1 MPLRPVWR
9 SSIALLLLVHST
21 ACHETAAPPLD
32 RCAQLLR
39 DGPPSTRRDDVV
51 DVVHGVRVPDPY
63 RWLEPDDDPAVVAW
77 ADAQDAYA
85 RATLATP
92 PDRAALR
99 EALRAKLDVD
109 ALSVPIVRGQRLFYA
124 RQTAG
129 TEQPVWVVRDGEQGP
144 ERVLLD
150 PRVLDPQG
158 RTSIG
163 RVVPSPDGLRVAYT
177 RSRDGEDA
185 ATLYVRDVDTGRDRP
200 DRIPGARY
208 ATPSWNADGRSFLY
222 TALPDDPSIPP
233 PERSR
238 HATVRLHALGTPA
251 ADDRILYGPL
261 DDTATFVGARVVDQG
276 RTWVLAVQHGWSATD
291 LYLRP
296 AESPA
301 ERPAERHAERP
312 AERPAERHAT
322 HPHERPATYPHE
334 RPADSGLWRPL
345 MVGHDAL
352 ASVDVIDGRAFVHTN
367 AGAPRF
373 RVIEID
379 PARPD
384 PSHWRQV
391 VPQQPDLL
399 ESAHVAGGRL
409 LLQYLHRASSTLEIR
424 ALSGRRVTEIPL
436 RGPASVD
443 GLSVHPRHDAVY
455 LRHSAMDR
463 APQVARVSMATGAL
477 STWETIDVPVDPHL
491 VLRQVD
497 VRSRDGTPVS
507 MFVLHRDDLR
517 RDGNAPT
524 LLTGYGGFGIS
535 LRPGFSAIAALWAER
550 GGVWA
555 VPNLRGGGEYG
566 ESWHEAGRRAHK
578 QNTFDDFIAAAQYL
592 KAQGYTRR
600 QRLAIR
606 GGSNGGLL
614 VGAVSTQRPDLFGA
628 VVCAVPL
635 LDMIRFHRFGSG
647 PTWVDEY
654 GSPDDPEQFR
664 WLWAYSPLHR
674 IREGHDYPP
683 LLMLSADHDD
693 RVHPM
698 HARKYVAAMQH
709 ASSAPALLRVERGAG
724 HGGSP
729 RLGDRLEAE
738 LDVLTFLL
746 RHVGP
751 G

>member
-1 MPLRPVWR
+1 MPLRSIWR
-9 SSIALLLLVHST
+9 SSLALLLLAPST
-21 ACHETAAPPLD
+21 ACRDPAAPPLD

-51 DVVHGVRVPDPY
+51 DVVHGVPVPDPY

-85 RATLATP
+85 RATLTAQ

-124 RQTAG
+124 QRTAG
-129 TEQPVWVVRDGEQGP
+129 TEQPVWVVRNGEQGP

-163 RVVPSPDGLRVAYT
+163 RVVPSPDGRRVAYT
-177 RSRDGEDA
+177 LSRDGEDA
-185 ATLYVRDVDTGRDRP
+185 ATMYVRDVDTGRDRP

-208 ATPSWNADGRSFLY
+208 ATPSWSADGRSFLY

-238 HATVRLHALGTPA
+238 YATVRQHVLGTPV
-251 ADDRILYGPL
+251 ADDRVLYGPL
-261 DDTATFVGARVVDQG
+261 GDTATFVGARVVDQG
-276 RTWVLAVQHGWSATD
+276 RTWVLRVQHGWSATD

-296 AESPA
+296 AEDPAGRLA
-301 ERPAERHAERP
+301 ERPAEHA
-312 AERPAERHAT
+312 
-322 HPHERPATYPHE
+322 
-334 RPADSGLWRPL
+334 ADAPGLWRPL

-352 ASVDVIDGRAFVHTN
+352 ASVDVVDGRAFVHTN

-384 PSHWRQV
+384 PSHWREV

-409 LLQYLHRASSTLEIR
+409 LLQYLRRASSTLEIR
-424 ALSGRRVTEIPL
+424 ELSGGRATQIPL
-436 RGPASVD
+436 PGPASVD

-455 LRHSAMDR
+455 LRHSAMHR
-463 APQVARVSMATGAL
+463 APQVARLSMATGQL
-477 STWETIDVPVDPHL
+477 SAWETIDVPVDPHL
-491 VLRQVD
+491 TLQQVD

-517 RDGNAPT
+517 RDGTAPT

-555 VPNLRGGGEYG
+555 MPNLRGGGEYG

-592 KAQGYTRR
+592 QAEGYTRKEH
-600 QRLAIR
+600 LAIR

-614 VGAVSTQRPDLFGA
+614 VGAVSIQRPDLFGA

-654 GSPDDPEQFR
+654 GSPEDPEQFR

-729 RLGDRLEAE
+729 RLSDRIEAE

-746 RHVGP
+746 TYVGP
-751 G
+751 H